1 MRCFSPVPRAVARAL
16 AAVCAALWLAACVSP
31 AKAPVE
37 DHSATGDAAQGGT
50 PSGVHVVR
58 RKDTL
63 YSIAFRHEM
72 DYRALAAANGIEP
85 PYLIKPGQRIRL
97 AEATPQPAEAAPRPS
112 SNRPAGREAPRAT
125 PVQIAPSGLSV
136 EAKPPPAPETASRE
150 TPSASRVTA
159 PSSAP
164 AAPQKPTAAR
174 PAKPAPAKPTP
185 AKPAP
190 PPPPAS
196 RPKTPG
202 TAKAPAAAKPGWL
215 RPVAAKPV
223 RRFGAGSKGFDYELP
238 PATRIRAATAG
249 VVVYA
254 GPGIGGFR
262 HLVIVKASERH
273 LVAYGVNVQP
283 LLSEG
288 DQVQAGAPVAEM
300 QGGGKTAG
308 RFHFEIRDGGKPV
321 DPGPLIGA

>member
-1 MRCFSPVPRAVARAL
+1 MRHVLQTVLSGV
-16 AAVCAALWLAACVSP
+16 AAVGAAVWLAGCVSQ
-31 AKAPVE
+31 AKAPVV
-37 DHSATGDAAQGGT
+37 DHSVTRGAAQTST
-50 PSGVHVVR
+50 PSSYVVR
-58 RKDTL
+58 PKDTL

-97 AEATPQPAEAAPRPS
+97 AEATPPPQATPRPAPE
-112 SNRPAGREAPRAT
+112 RRAERTAPRAT
-125 PVQIAPSGLSV
+125 PVQISPAAPSV
-136 EAKPPPAPETASRE
+136 QPKPPAPEVASRE
-150 TPSASRVTA
+150 A
-159 PSSAP
+159 PSTPKPATPTPRPSTPAQP
-164 AAPQKPTAAR
+164 AAAPPTKPT
-174 PAKPAPAKPTP
+174 PPKPSPAKPTP

-190 PPPPAS
+190 PPPPPTRAKPPA
-196 RPKTPG
+196 PKT
-202 TAKAPAAAKPGWL
+202 PAAAKSGWQ
-215 RPVAAKPV
+215 RPVTTKPV
-223 RRFGAGSKGFDYELP
+223 RRFGSGSKGFDYELP

-262 HLVIVKASERH
+262 HLVIVKASDRH

-288 DQVQAGAPVAEM
+288 DQVSAGAAVAEV
-300 QGGGKTAG
+300 QGNGKTAG

-321 DPGPLIGA
+321 DPGPLIGV